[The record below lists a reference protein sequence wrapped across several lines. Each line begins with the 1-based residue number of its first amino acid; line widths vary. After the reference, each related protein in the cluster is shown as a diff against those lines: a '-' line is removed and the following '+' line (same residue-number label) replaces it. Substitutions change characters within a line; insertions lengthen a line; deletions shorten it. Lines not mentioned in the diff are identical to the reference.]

1 MALPWLIGAA
11 AVALGAAVVS
21 AISDDSDSGNGDDDG
36 EKRRRR
42 ERAEKERKE
51 KAHKEKLQ
59 AMKDAFIE
67 NGQERVNELE
77 QSLSGL
83 IQVSVLGNQ
92 PFKAVLDNEDSNTE
106 LLSPSYVE
114 INDLPFLSQET
125 QQNLVKFESLYDVEL
140 EPEEDL
146 IQDAQTLKA
155 IDDKLEQL
163 HQLRSELEL
172 SIYSK

>member
-36 EKRRRR
+36 EKRRRL
-42 ERAEKERKE
+42 ERAEKERQENDRKN
-51 KAHKEKLQ
+51 KLQ
-59 AMKDAFIE
+59 AMKEAFIE
-67 NGQERVNELE
+67 DGLERVNELE

-172 SIYSK
+172 FIYSK

>member
-36 EKRRRR
+36 EERRRR

-67 NGQERVNELE
+67 DGLERVNALE

-92 PFKAVLDNEDSNTE
+92 PFKAVLDTEDSNRE

-146 IQDAQTLKA
+146 IQYAQTLKA